1 MNEQEIT
8 SAVQAVLDQ
17 MKEAAPQHTHKHVC
31 KCKKHQMTLKL
42 ANALIEKVKAEAAR
56 VGVNAVVAVS
66 DKAGRPVAVQCMDDA
81 YIASFDIALN
91 KTYTSASLK
100 MSTAELSQLSQPG
113 QPLYGIQFTN
123 DGKIVIFGGGE
134 VLEADGKIVGALG
147 VSGGTEEQDTA
158 IAAYGQQVFKEVV
171 ERLFMYRWCRT
182 SYRTFLQRCRSLL
195 MYRETAVYSR
205 T

>member
-147 VSGGTEEQDTA
+147 VSGGTAEQDTA
-158 IAAYGQQVFKEVV
+158 IASYGKQVFKEVL
-171 ERLFMYRWCRT
+171 ECL
-182 SYRTFLQRCRSLL
+182 
-195 MYRETAVYSR
+195 
-205 T
+205 